1 MIKSITIKNIA
12 TFNFDGIDISN
23 LKKINFI
30 YGANGTGKTTI
41 SNFILE
47 PDNPIFADC
56 SIQWAN
62 DIQESVLIYNKKF
75 REQNFGKGS
84 LDGVFTLGQAT
95 KEEIEEIE
103 HKRIELEKL
112 KQKGIKKKET
122 LEKLEID
129 KEDRVNE
136 FSEYVWRSIYKKY
149 ETHFKEAFKGSINSK
164 KKFKNKL
171 IDEYQKEQPETVSSL
186 DELYKRA
193 KTLFGSIPEHLY
205 PLPIPNYEQ
214 ICNIETD
221 KIWLKKIIGKED
233 VEIAKLIQRLNI
245 NDWVNEGQK
254 YIQQDSDICPFC
266 QQNTITTDF
275 KKQLEEYFDET
286 FKADINSIKS
296 YSEEYIRL
304 SENLVNELSQ
314 IENNEK
320 ENKNTKIDIDL
331 FSSLLKTLSNQ
342 FSTNKERLSTKLK
355 EPSRSIE
362 LLSTDNQLEKIKN
375 LIENTNEKIKKH
387 NNIVENYE
395 EEKHKLIQDIWFY
408 IISENKVIIDNFV
421 KKDNGLQKGIEALNR
436 QVDDLRKQYL
446 NLNNEIKE
454 ANKNITSV
462 QPTVDAINDIL
473 DAYGFQSF
481 KIVPSTLNENQYQIQ
496 REDGSI
502 AESTLSEGE
511 ITFITFLYFLQLV
524 KGSKYAENI
533 LEDKVVIID
542 DPISSLDSNVLFVVS
557 SLIKE
562 IIKKIK
568 KDKGNIKQII
578 LLTHNVYFHKEI
590 SFIDGRTKEN
600 NDTFYWVLRKN
611 NNISS
616 IQCYETNNPIQS
628 SYELL
633 WQELKNLEN
642 SKSSLTIQNIMRRI
656 IENYFKILGK
666 YGDDDLINKF
676 NNPQE
681 KEICR
686 SLISWIN
693 DGSHSIP
700 DDLFIEQQD
709 NIIDKYFDVFKRI
722 FKEMGQIEHY
732 NMMMR

>member
-47 PDNPIFADC
+47 PDNPIFVDC

-62 DIQESVLIYNKKF
+62 DIQETVLIYNKKF

-103 HKRIELEKL
+103 YKRIELEKL

-122 LEKLEID
+122 LEKLEKE
-129 KEDRVNE
+129 KEDRDNE
-136 FSEYVWRSIYKKY
+136 FSEYVWRTIYKKY
-149 ETHFKEAFKGSINSK
+149 ETQFKEAFKGSINSK

-186 DELYKRA
+186 DELNKRA
-193 KTLFGSIPEHLY
+193 KTLFGSIPEHLA

-362 LLSTDNQLEKIKN
+362 LLSTDNQLEEIKN

-408 IISENKVIIDNFV
+408 IISESKVIIDNFV
-421 KKDNGLQKGIEALNR
+421 KKDNGLQKGIEALYK

-709 NIIDKYFDVFKRI
+709 NVIDKYFDVFKRI